1 MDLALV
7 NKADGWPELALLQL
21 RVLSLGGVER
31 DVPPIPTILFP
42 YFI

>member
-1 MDLALV
+1 M
-7 NKADGWPELALLQL
+7 GGPELALPQL

-42 YFI
+42 YSI